1 MMFIRIALILKIQI
15 QMKIQGKEKSGEVTS
30 STNYSLVAEQLW
42 SLLDVETFHKIS
54 IHNISPVKVIKQL
67 ARKVCKFTSA
77 I

>member
-30 STNYSLVAEQLW
+30 STNYSWVAEQLW

-54 IHNISPVKVIKQL
+54 IHNISTVKVIKQL